1 MASFLVTC
9 KDPFGIPHIKE
20 FTACTRFVA
29 YVCGR
34 LFANERNWR
43 LTHVERKSD
52 LSKRSPIDVL
62 GDVHDSGDGR
72 EKEET

>member
-9 KDPFGIPHIKE
+9 KDPSDIPHIKE
-20 FTACTRFVA
+20 FTACTRFIA
-29 YVCGR
+29 YARGR

-43 LTHVERKSD
+43 LTRVERKSD

-62 GDVHDSGDGR
+62 GGVRDSGDGR
-72 EKEET
+72 GREEA